1 MVQSVVEIDEFL
13 KKQASAAVKQGE
25 DLRAAVRELTLN
37 ALRNRA
43 LTLAQIK
50 QVLKSVSAG
59 VNVGAAKSKM
69 DIDQVLEQAVAGM
82 DDALLKAVQANHL
95 ALQQVAAAGQS
106 FEQSQVKKALQ
117 ELERLEDEFLNA
129 VKQAS
134 EGAPKSMRAHW
145 ANVLQQKEVSGTE
158 AGEQAAA
165 TMKAFA
171 ERTQSAMRDQRR
183 AGAKAAQAFSQN
195 FATLASGLLTGL
207 SKALEQKRKQSE

>member
-69 DIDQVLEQAVAGM
+69 DIDQVPEQAVAGM

-117 ELERLEDEFLNA
+117 EFERLEDEFLNA

-158 AGEQAAA
+158 AGELAAA

-195 FATLASGLLTGL
+195 FATLASGILTGL
-207 SKALEQKRKQSE
+207 SEALEQKKKQSE

>member
-158 AGEQAAA
+158 AGELAAA

-195 FATLASGLLTGL
+195 FATLASGILTGL
-207 SKALEQKRKQSE
+207 SEALEQKKKQSE

>member
-195 FATLASGLLTGL
+195 FATLASGILTGL

>member
-59 VNVGAAKSKM
+59 VNVGAAKSKI

>member
-69 DIDQVLEQAVAGM
+69 DIDQVPEQAVAGM